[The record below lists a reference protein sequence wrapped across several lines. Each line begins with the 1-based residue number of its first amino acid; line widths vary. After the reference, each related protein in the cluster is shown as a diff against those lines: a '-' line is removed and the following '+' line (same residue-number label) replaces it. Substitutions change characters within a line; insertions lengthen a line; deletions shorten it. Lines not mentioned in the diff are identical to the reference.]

1 LQGFGAQAVTLGS
14 KAKSNH
20 RVFRVRAHQGFE
32 GFDGGKGCE
41 KSLFS
46 FLLASITNICQSH
59 IALSPPKTCQNVRM
73 SFHLDK

>member
-41 KSLFS
+41 KKPFFFS
-46 FLLASITNICQSH
+46 FGLHYQH
-59 IALSPPKTCQNVRM
+59 LSEPYCFK
-73 SFHLDK
+73 SS